1 VKFNP
6 LPQGGGFLTK
16 MILERLTQRAK
27 ITLLGLP
34 KKSRISGAT
43 VIDAITKAEG
53 MGNMILQ
60 NVPGIMV
67 PKKKMVS
74 TDDLVKEAYYQ
85 SVKFEHMYVGT
96 EHLLL
101 ALFKLADS
109 GDYQRLKL
117 ALIKLS
123 VFPNTIKTIDKTRK
137 TPILDAFGENLNQKT
152 IKNLDKPVV
161 YRTTYDSLVAS
172 LLLKNTSNVLLL
184 GEQGVGKKTLVEL
197 LARNITSLDV
207 PPALA
212 GYQVISFDMLAFM
225 TSLFNKGGVEVGLA
239 QLADELRS
247 LNRVIL
253 FIKNFQ
259 NAFFATATGIS
270 IPIFYSM
277 FKSALDT
284 TDVKIIATM
293 SAGLY
298 DKLFAE
304 NEHIVEDFGTIE
316 IPEPTEDETKKI
328 LESTALYLSEFH
340 NVEIS
345 KAVTRVIYK
354 KAKELDGSDKF
365 PQKGVD
371 LMDHCCTYVILKKS
385 TIPKTYKK
393 MVDQSFDLLSAMDEK
408 IDEGRYDKALKLR
421 EQLRKYDS
429 KLTQKEEKIFVS
441 QKRLKLTPED
451 VKEAVSVFKED
462 KVIEDKTARATKL
475 SNLAGKIKSK
485 IIGQDEAVDTVA
497 KALIRASMGLRSR
510 KRPLG
515 NFLFLGPTGVG
526 KTELAKV
533 LADTYYGEKSLIR
546 LDMSDFSEKHNV
558 ARLVGAPPGYVG
570 FGEGGE
576 LTTKIENHPDSV
588 VLFDEIE
595 KAHPDVLN
603 ILLQI
608 MEEAELV
615 DAKGSSFDFSRAV
628 IILTSNLGTEILHN
642 REIGFDERQMSD
654 KGVEGRLKN
663 NLKKILKPELINRFD
678 EVIIFKRLNKE
689 DQTKIL
695 DLLIKEVLVTL
706 RQQRISV
713 TISKEVKDTLLKM
726 GHSEEYGARGLR
738 RTLEKDLLDK
748 LAEFLLEHHKR
759 PLSLQVSIADG
770 KIVVESKKTK

>member
-1 VKFNP
+1 
-6 LPQGGGFLTK
+6 

-27 ITLLGLP
+27 SALLELPQKNKVSGASIASAIIKVDGMGKMLLQTVHGLSIP
-34 KKSRISGAT
+34 KK
-43 VIDAITKAEG
+43 
-53 MGNMILQ
+53 NMI
-60 NVPGIMV
+60 
-67 PKKKMVS
+67 S
-74 TDDLVKEAYYQ
+74 TDDLLKEAYYQ

-101 ALFKLADS
+101 ALFKLSDS
-109 GDYQRLKL
+109 PDYQRIKL
-117 ALIKLS
+117 ELIKLS
-123 VFPNTIKTIDKTRK
+123 VFPNTIKQIDKTRK

-152 IKNLDKPVV
+152 IKNIDKPLI
-161 YRTTYDSLVAS
+161 YRDAYDSLVAS

-184 GEQGVGKKTLVEL
+184 GEPGVGKRTLVEL

-259 NAFFATATGIS
+259 NAFFATAMGIS
-270 IPIFYSM
+270 VPVFYSM
-277 FKSALDT
+277 FKSTLAA

-293 SAGLY
+293 STNLY
-298 DKLFAE
+298 DRLIAE
-304 NEHIVEDFGTIE
+304 NEHVVEDFGTIE
-316 IPEPTEDETKKI
+316 ITEPDEDEIKKI
-328 LESTALYLSEFH
+328 LESTAMYLSEFH

-345 KAVTRVIYK
+345 KAITRLIYK
-354 KAKELDGSDKF
+354 KAKEMDNTDKF

-371 LMDHCCTYVILKKS
+371 LMDHCCTFVILRKS
-385 TIPKTYKK
+385 TIPKAYKN
-393 MVDQSFDLLSAMDEK
+393 MVDQSFDLLSELDAK
-408 IDEGRYDKALKLR
+408 IGDGRYDKALKLR
-421 EQLRKYDS
+421 TQLRKYDA
-429 KLTQKEEKIFVS
+429 KLTQKEEQIFVS

-451 VKEAVSVFKED
+451 IKEAVSVFKED
-462 KVIEDKTARATKL
+462 RNIEDTSTSITKLTNLATKVKT
-475 SNLAGKIKSK
+475 KIV
-485 IIGQDEAVDTVA
+485 GQDEAVDTVA
-497 KALIRASMGLRSR
+497 KSLIRASLGLRSR

-533 LADTYYGEKSLIR
+533 LAETYYGDKALIR
-546 LDMSDFSEKHNV
+546 LDMSDFAEKHNV

-576 LTTKIENHPDSV
+576 LTTKIENKPDSV

-608 MEEAELV
+608 MEEGELV
-615 DAKGSSFDFSRAV
+615 DAKGATFDFSRAV
-628 IILTSNLGTEILHN
+628 VILTSNLGTEILHN
-642 REIGFDERQMSD
+642 QEIGFGEAQLTEKS
-654 KGVEGRLKN
+654 VEGRLRN

-678 EVIIFKRLNKE
+678 EVLIFKRLTKE

-695 DLLIKEVLVTL
+695 DILIKEVLIVL
-706 RQQRISV
+706 KQQRVAV
-713 TISKEVKDTLLKM
+713 TITREVKDEVLQL
-726 GHSEEYGARGLR
+726 GHSQEYGARALR
-738 RTLEKDLLDK
+738 RTLEKELLDK
-748 LAEFLLEHHKR
+748 IAEFLLNHPKR
-759 PLSLQVSIADG
+759 PLNLHISIVDG
-770 KIVVESKKTK
+770 KIFVENQRVTK